1 MIHFFFFTQTRRK
14 VSARS
19 DSIGYLNTPRWKER
33 CVVVVVVVLF
43 GNRFI
48 YRREKIDPPTTCFYR
63 ENYHKRSR

>member
-48 YRREKIDPPTTCFYR
+48 YRREKIDLPTTCFYR